1 MEQFYSLSGAWFM
14 CCKFAKNLFLTLF
27 FILSVIPAFAQEGE
41 SPQPKIY
48 LPHTLWDFG
57 YVPKTGSVS
66 HTYQIKNIGD
76 DTLIIVKVRTTCG
89 CTTAPLSKQRLAP
102 GEIAEMEVIFDPRRI
117 KVGESSKRLHVIS
130 NDPVNPFTDVRFT
143 AKIGLTNSL
152 IKLTPTEINFDTISS
167 ATEEMRTITLENISE
182 EELSLSIVEG
192 PGKDVELD
200 LNTQSIKPGES
211 TQISFKLKKDA
222 TLGNLSTS
230 LTLDFECSKIA
241 RVSIPI
247 GGVIVSE

>member
-1 MEQFYSLSGAWFM
+1 M
-14 CCKFAKNLFLTLF
+14 CCPGIRRFFAAVFFLL
-27 FILSVIPAFAQEGE
+27 LAVPAFAQEGE

-102 GEIAEMEVIFDPRRI
+102 GETAEMEVIFDPRRI
-117 KVGESSKRLHVIS
+117 KVGESSKRLQVIS
-130 NDPVNPFTDVRFT
+130 NDSVNPFADVRFT

-152 IKLTPTEINFDTISS
+152 VKLTPTEINFDTIYSV
-167 ATEEMRTITLENISE
+167 TEEMRTRTLENISGE
-182 EELSLSIVEG
+182 EVSLSVVEG
-192 PGKDVELD
+192 PGKGVELD
-200 LNTQSIKPGES
+200 LNAQNLKPGES
-211 TQISFKLKKDA
+211 TQINFKLKKDA
-222 TLGNLSTS
+222 ALGNLSTS

>member
-1 MEQFYSLSGAWFM
+1 M
-14 CCKFAKNLFLTLF
+14 CCKVTRNLFVTLF

-48 LPHTLWDFG
+48 LPHTMWDFG
-57 YVPKTGSVS
+57 YVPKSGTVS
-66 HTYQIKNIGD
+66 HIYQIKNIGD

-89 CTTAPLSKQRLAP
+89 CTTAPLSKERLAP
-102 GEIAEMEVIFDPRRI
+102 GETAEMEVVFDPRKI
-117 KVGESSKRLHVIS
+117 KVGESNKRLHVIS

-152 IKLTPTEINFDTISS
+152 VKLTPTEINFDTISS
-167 ATEEMRTITLENISE
+167 ETEEMRTITLENVSGE
-182 EELSLSIVEG
+182 EVSLSVIEG
-192 PGKDVELD
+192 PGKDLELY
-200 LNTQSIKPGES
+200 LNTQSLKPGES
-211 TQISFKLKKDA
+211 TQINLKLKKDA
-222 TLGNLSTS
+222 TRGNLSTS

-247 GGVIVSE
+247 GGVIVSN